1 MSSKYISSII
11 EDLKIS
17 VREKNVTEFRKIHF
31 KLTNLCRA
39 SIIEADKKMLSES
52 YPEISSF
59 IVWFYKTGTP
69 LWPEVDRMVGGIDA
83 LLGIVGN
90 IMDTHTAKEVLADI
104 KGSKD
109 REVLMKLHDK
119 LEGVLSGE
127 LARQLKRSPNALTN
141 RLPGLE
147 RKGLIIRA
155 KKGKNSLIYLT
166 PKGKYVAKELVDD
179 LDQNRITCDV
189 PMEEQLSGFFLDNI
203 ILEQPN
209 ASIKSFWNIR
219 NI

>member
-39 SIIEADKKMLSES
+39 SIIEADKKMLSEY

-109 REVLMKLHDK
+109 WEVLMKLHDK
-119 LEGVLSGE
+119 PEGVLSGQ
-127 LARQLKRSPNALTN
+127 LARQLERSANALTN

-155 KKGKNSLIYLT
+155 KKGKNSLVYLT
-166 PKGKYVAKELVDD
+166 PKGKYVTEELSKSIAKTKAADD
-179 LDQNRITCDV
+179 IYA
-189 PMEEQLSGFFLDNI
+189 EKKFSGKFLNLYGKPSDEKPI
-203 ILEQPN
+203 
-209 ASIKSFWNIR
+209 FWMN
-219 NI
+219 N

>member
-11 EDLKIS
+11 KDLKIS

-39 SIIEADKKMLSES
+39 GIIEADKKMLSES

-109 REVLMKLHDK
+109 QKILMNLHNK
-119 LEGVLSGE
+119 PEGVLSGE

-155 KKGKNSLIYLT
+155 KKGKNSLVYLT
-166 PKGKYVAKELVDD
+166 PKGKYVAEELSKSIAKTKAAY
-179 LDQNRITCDV
+179 NIYAEKK
-189 PMEEQLSGFFLDNI
+189 PSGKFLNLFGKPSDEI
-203 ILEQPN
+203 I
-209 ASIKSFWNIR
+209 FWMN
-219 NI
+219 

>member
-59 IVWFYKTGTP
+59 ILWFYKTGTP

-119 LEGVLSGE
+119 LEGVLSVE

-155 KKGKNSLIYLT
+155 KKGKNSLVYLT
-166 PKGKYVAKELVDD
+166 PKGKYVAEELSKSIAKTKAAYDIYAEKKASGKF
-179 LDQNRITCDV
+179 LN
-189 PMEEQLSGFFLDNI
+189 LSGKPSDEI
-203 ILEQPN
+203 I
-209 ASIKSFWNIR
+209 FWMN
-219 NI
+219 

>member
-155 KKGKNSLIYLT
+155 KKGKNSLVYLT
-166 PKGKYVAKELVDD
+166 PKGKYVAEELSKSIAKTKAAYDIYAEKKASGKF
-179 LDQNRITCDV
+179 LN
-189 PMEEQLSGFFLDNI
+189 LSGKPSDEI
-203 ILEQPN
+203 I
-209 ASIKSFWNIR
+209 FWMN
-219 NI
+219 

>member
-109 REVLMKLHDK
+109 WEVLMKLHDK
-119 LEGVLSGE
+119 VEGVLSGE

-155 KKGKNSLIYLT
+155 KKGKNSLVYLT
-166 PKGKYVAKELVDD
+166 PKGKYVAEELSKSIAKTEAAYDIYAEKKPSGKSLNMFGQYSD
-179 LDQNRITCDV
+179 EIT
-189 PMEEQLSGFFLDNI
+189 
-203 ILEQPN
+203 
-209 ASIKSFWNIR
+209 FWMN
-219 NI
+219 N

>member
-39 SIIEADKKMLSES
+39 NIIEADKKMLSES

-155 KKGKNSLIYLT
+155 KKGKNSLVYLT
-166 PKGKYVAKELVDD
+166 PKGKYVAEELSKSIAKTEAAYD
-179 LDQNRITCDV
+179 IYA
-189 PMEEQLSGFFLDNI
+189 EKKASGKFLNLFGKPSDEI
-203 ILEQPN
+203 I
-209 ASIKSFWNIR
+209 FWMN
-219 NI
+219 

>member
-11 EDLKIS
+11 EDLKRS

-39 SIIEADKKMLSES
+39 SIIETDKKMLSES

-59 IVWFYKTGTP
+59 IVWFYKTGTS

-83 LLGIVGN
+83 LLGIAGN

-109 REVLMKLHDK
+109 WEVLAKLHDK
-119 LEGVLSGE
+119 PEGILSGE

-147 RKGLIIRA
+147 RKGIIIRA
-155 KKGKNSLIYLT
+155 KKGKNSLVYLT
-166 PKGKYVAKELVDD
+166 PKGKYVAEELSKSIAKTKAAYD
-179 LDQNRITCDV
+179 IYAEKK
-189 PMEEQLSGFFLDNI
+189 PSGKFLNQFGQYSDEI
-203 ILEQPN
+203 PR
-209 ASIKSFWNIR
+209 FWMN
-219 NI
+219 N

>member
-1 MSSKYISSII
+1 MSSEYISSII
-11 EDLKIS
+11 EALKIS
-17 VREKNVTEFRKIHF
+17 VQEKNVSEFRKIHF

-109 REVLMKLHDK
+109 WEVLVKLHDK
-119 LEGVLSGE
+119 PEGILSGE

-147 RKGLIIRA
+147 RKGIIIRA
-155 KKGKNSLIYLT
+155 KRGKNSLIYLT
-166 PKGKYVAKELVDD
+166 PKGKYVAKELVDS
-179 LDQNRITCDV
+179 LDQNRITRDV
-189 PMEEQLSGFFLDNI
+189 PIEEQPSGFFMDI
-203 ILEQPN
+203 FIQGQPN
-209 ASIKSFWNIR
+209 AQIKSFWIT
-219 NI
+219 

>member
-90 IMDTHTAKEVLADI
+90 IMDTHTAKEILADI

-109 REVLMKLHDK
+109 WEVLMKLHDK

-179 LDQNRITCDV
+179 LDQKRITCDV
-189 PMEEQLSGFFLDNI
+189 PMEKQLSGFFLDNI
-203 ILEQPN
+203 ITEQPN
-209 ASIKSFWNIR
+209 APTKSFWI
-219 NI
+219 I

>member
-155 KKGKNSLIYLT
+155 KKGKNSLVYLT
-166 PKGKYVAKELVDD
+166 PKGKYVAEELSKSIAKTKAAYDIYAEKKASGKF
-179 LDQNRITCDV
+179 LN
-189 PMEEQLSGFFLDNI
+189 LSGKPSDEI
-203 ILEQPN
+203 
-209 ASIKSFWNIR
+209 
-219 NI
+219 